1 MAAGEFCKL
10 FPSVAGR
17 YGGVARFLSPE
28 WFAELRAGELG
39 AGPLEGVPDAAA
51 APDLVV
57 GVAVTSVPWAAAGVV
72 RYQVAVTGP
81 KAVVLAGPDACR
93 TPQVVLSADYPTMA
107 GIASGR
113 ISALDAMSS
122 GRARITGNTAA
133 LSSHQAVL
141 GSLDLV
147 PALVRASTSF

>member
-1 MAAGEFCKL
+1 
-10 FPSVAGR
+10 
-17 YGGVARFLSPE
+17 
-28 WFAELRAGELG
+28 
-39 AGPLEGVPDAAA
+39 
-51 APDLVV
+51 
-57 GVAVTSVPWAAAGVV
+57 V
-72 RYQVAVTGP
+72 RYQVAVSGP

-93 TPQVVLSADYPTMA
+93 TAQVVLSADYPTMA

-133 LSSHQAVL
+133 LSVHQAAL

>member
-1 MAAGEFCKL
+1 
-10 FPSVAGR
+10 
-17 YGGVARFLSPE
+17 LSPE

-93 TPQVVLSADYPTMA
+93 TAQVVLSADYPTMA